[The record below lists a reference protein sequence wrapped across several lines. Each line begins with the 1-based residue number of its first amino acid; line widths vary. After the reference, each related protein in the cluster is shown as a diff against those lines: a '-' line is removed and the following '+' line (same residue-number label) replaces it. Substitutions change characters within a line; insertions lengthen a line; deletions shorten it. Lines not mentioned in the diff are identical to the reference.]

1 MNFDL
6 SMNLT
11 QEQKLILTQ
20 KMQLSIKILQMSTY
34 ELEKYINEQLQENP
48 VIEGETKT
56 TEMSQEEYEKFIK
69 YLDRDRQSNSE
80 SISQYEDEK
89 VSPLS
94 FVSKEKSLTDILE
107 QQIGVLEISRTLKD
121 ACLYIIENIDDRG
134 YFDGDTKEVA
144 GKINISEEKAEEALK
159 IIQDL
164 DPVGVGARNLNE
176 CLKIQLNKRG
186 VEDENLFKI
195 LDEYLEL
202 IAENKYGDIAKK
214 LKISSKEAQDYGDI
228 IKSLE
233 PKPSRGYYTGE
244 DVKFIIPDAYIEI
257 IDDEC
262 VVIMNDSYIPELKVN
277 DLYKNI
283 LVSRETTEEE
293 KKYVKEKFDNA
304 MFLIKSVY
312 QRKSTLFNVISEILK
327 IQDEYF
333 KKGRKYLKPMTMK
346 EISERLEIHE
356 STVSRAIREKY
367 IATSDGTIKIK
378 DLFTTGI
385 HNFGEDDVSV
395 IKIKDELRR
404 VIDKEEKSKPLS
416 DQKLSEILNEK
427 GMNISRR
434 TVAKYREELGI
445 KSSSKRKRF

>member
-48 VIEGETKT
+48 VIEGEVKNP
-56 TEMSQEEYEKFIK
+56 EMTQEEYEKFIK

-80 SISQYEDEK
+80 AISQYEDEK

-107 QQIGVLEISRTLKD
+107 QQIGVLEISKTLKK

-134 YFDGDTKEVA
+134 YFDGDIKEVA
-144 GKINISEEKAEEALK
+144 EEVSISYEKGEEALK
-159 IIQDL
+159 IVQDL
-164 DPVGVGARNLNE
+164 DPIGVGARNLNE
-176 CLKIQLNKRG
+176 CLKIQLEKRG
-186 VEDENLFKI
+186 IQEENLFKI
-195 LDEYLEL
+195 VDEYLEL
-202 IAENKYGDIAKK
+202 IAENKYADIAKK
-214 LKISSKEAQDYGDI
+214 LKVSSKEAQDYGDI

-283 LVSRETTEEE
+283 LVSKEATEEE
-293 KKYVKEKFDNA
+293 KKYVKEKFDSA

-312 QRKSTLFNVISEILK
+312 QRKSTLYNVINEILT

-333 KKGRKYLKPMTMK
+333 KKGRKYLRPMTMK
-346 EISERLEIHE
+346 EISERLEVHE

-385 HNFGEDDVSV
+385 SNSGEEEVSV
-395 IKIKDELRR
+395 IKIKDELRKL
-404 VIDKEEKSKPLS
+404 IDQEEKSKPLS

-427 GMNISRR
+427 DMNISRR

>member
-48 VIEGETKT
+48 VIEGEAKT

-69 YLDRDRQSNSE
+69 YLDRDRQTNSE
-80 SISQYEDEK
+80 SITQYEEEK

-94 FVSKEKSLTDILE
+94 FVSKEKSLTEILE
-107 QQIGVLEISRTLKD
+107 QQVGMLEISKSIKD

-134 YFDGDTKEVA
+134 YFDGDIREVA
-144 GKINISEEKAEEALK
+144 TKLNISEEKAEEALE
-159 IIQDL
+159 IVQDL
-164 DPVGVGARNLNE
+164 DPVGVGARSLNE
-176 CLKIQLNKRG
+176 CLKIQLNKRAIK
-186 VEDENLFKI
+186 DENIFRI
-195 LDEYLEL
+195 IDECLEL
-202 IAENKYGDIAKK
+202 IAENKYADIAKK

-262 VVIMNDSYIPELKVN
+262 IVIMNDSYIPELRVN

-283 LVSRETTEEE
+283 LASKETTEEE

-312 QRKSTLFNVISEILK
+312 QRKSTLHNVINEILK
-327 IQDEYF
+327 IQNEYF
-333 KKGRKYLKPMTMK
+333 KKGRSYLKPMTMK
-346 EISERLEIHE
+346 EIAEKLEVHE

-385 HNFGEDDVSV
+385 HNIGEEDISV
-395 IKIKDELRR
+395 IKIKDELRKL
-404 VIDKEEKSKPLS
+404 VEAEDKCKPLS

-427 GMNISRR
+427 AMNISRR